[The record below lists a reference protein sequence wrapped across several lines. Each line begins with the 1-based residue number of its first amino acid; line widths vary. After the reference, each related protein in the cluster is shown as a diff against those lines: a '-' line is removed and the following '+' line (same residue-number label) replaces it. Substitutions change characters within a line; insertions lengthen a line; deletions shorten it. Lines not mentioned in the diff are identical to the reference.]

1 MFKSILTFALTLFT
15 FSALLTAASFDNP
28 QADFTSDTDALL
40 KRYVKQGRVDYVGL
54 KASND
59 LQPLIKKIETTD
71 PGTLSGNAK
80 KAYLINA
87 YNLLVMNQALEN
99 YPLASV
105 LDVKGFFDGNK
116 QNVGGKKLTLNQLE
130 KGILL
135 KEFKDARL
143 HFVLVCGALGCPP
156 ITNFAYTPAKLEAQL
171 DKQTKLALNNPTFLR
186 INGDKAGLS
195 KIFEWYAKDFGGSK
209 SAVLGFINK
218 YRDEAVPTNAKISY
232 YEYDWTLNKTSG
244 RAATG
249 QKDKMEAI
257 DAMEKEALAD
267 GTEMRGDKDMEKKK
281 DMEEFKAQSVV
292 PRSGG
297 GGGNNAARY
306 VVSSAI
312 PKGSA
317 EIKIFNNL
325 YSQEAAGERSSF
337 FTSTLSALYGVTN
350 RFNAGIDLRYRRVR
364 YDEVGTASNF
374 AVLGE
379 GGTFS
384 RTAISGFGP
393 KVRIAPF
400 NNLPNFSIQSALWIP
415 LADDLEGNESG
426 RFTDWNNATWFTQVF
441 NDFPIGSNFSFFT
454 ELDIVLEDIGGEE
467 DDFNRFSTPVTGIFS
482 YFPTPKATLYGLASY
497 SPFWQENFDYF
508 YQLGAGAK
516 YQFTPNFEIELL
528 ATAFDNQFLNSVD
541 GNAGTV
547 NLGIR
552 FNL

>member
-1 MFKSILTFALTLFT
+1 MFKSILTFTLTLFT
-15 FSALLTAASFDNP
+15 FSALLMAATFNSP
-28 QADFTSDTDALL
+28 QGDFNSDTDALL
-40 KRYVKQGRVDYVGL
+40 KRYVKQGRVDYTGL

-59 LQPLIKKIETTD
+59 IQPLVAKISATD
-71 PGTLSGNAK
+71 PGSLSGNAK

-87 YNLLVMNQALEN
+87 YNILVINQALEN
-99 YPLASV
+99 YPLKSV

-116 QNVGGKKLTLNQLE
+116 QNVGGRKLTLNQLE
-130 KGILL
+130 KELLL
-135 KEFKDARL
+135 KEYNDARL

-171 DKQTKLALNNPTFLR
+171 NKQTKLALNNPAFLR
-186 INGDKAGLS
+186 VNGEKAELS

-209 SAVLGFINK
+209 SAVLSFINK
-218 YRDEAVPTNAKISY
+218 YRDEAVPANAKVSY
-232 YEYDWTLNKTSG
+232 YEYDWTINKTSG
-244 RAATG
+244 RAAA
-249 QKDKMEAI
+249 DKMEKMNAI
-257 DAMEKEALAD
+257 DGMEKEALAD
-267 GTEMRGDKDMEKKK
+267 GTDMRGEKDMEEKM
-281 DMEEFKAQSVV
+281 DMEEFKSQSVV

-337 FTSTLSALYGVTN
+337 FTTSISALYGVTS
-350 RFNAGIDLRYRRVR
+350 RFNAGVDIRYRRVR
-364 YDEVGTASNF
+364 YDEAGTASNF
-374 AVLGE
+374 AVLSE

-393 KVRIAPF
+393 KIRIAPF

-415 LADDLEGNESG
+415 LAENLEGGNG
-426 RFTDWNNATWFTQVF
+426 DRFTDWNNATWFTQVF
-441 NDFPIGSNFSFFT
+441 NDFPIGSNFSIFT

-497 SPFWQENFDYF
+497 SPFWQEDYDYF
-508 YQLGAGAK
+508 YQLGVGAK

-528 ATAFDNQFLNSVD
+528 ATAFDNEFLNSVD

-552 FNL
+552 INL

>member
-1 MFKSILTFALTLFT
+1 MFKSILTFTFALFT
-15 FSALLTAASFDNP
+15 FGALLTAASFDNP
-28 QADFTSDTDALL
+28 QADFTSETDALL
-40 KRYVKQGRVDYVGL
+40 KRYVKQGRVDYTGL
-54 KASND
+54 KSSAA
-59 LQPLIKKIETTD
+59 LQPLIAKIAATD
-71 PGTLSGNAK
+71 PGSLSGNSK

-87 YNLLVMNQALEN
+87 YNLLVINQALEN

-135 KEFKDARL
+135 KEFNDARL

-171 DKQTKLALNNPTFLR
+171 DKQTKLALNDPTFLR
-186 INGDKAGLS
+186 VNGDKASLS
-195 KIFEWYAKDFGGSK
+195 KIFEWYTKDFGGSK
-209 SAVLGFINK
+209 SAVLSFINK
-218 YRDEAVPTNAKISY
+218 YRDEAVPANAKVSY

-244 RAATG
+244 RAAAG
-249 QKDKMEAI
+249 QKEKMNAI
-257 DAMEKEALAD
+257 DAMEKEALAV
-267 GTEMRGDKDMEKKK
+267 GGEGRGEK
-281 DMEEFKAQSVV
+281 DMEEKMDDMEEFEAQSVV

-337 FTSTLSALYGVTN
+337 F
-350 RFNAGIDLRYRRVR
+350 
-364 YDEVGTASNF
+364 
-374 AVLGE
+374 
-379 GGTFS
+379 
-384 RTAISGFGP
+384 GP

-426 RFTDWNNATWFTQVF
+426 RFTDWNNATWFTQIF

-454 ELDIVLEDIGGEE
+454 ELDVVLEDIGGAD

-516 YQFTPNFEIELL
+516 YQFTPNFEVELL
-528 ATAFDNQFLNSVD
+528 ATAFDNQFLNSVS